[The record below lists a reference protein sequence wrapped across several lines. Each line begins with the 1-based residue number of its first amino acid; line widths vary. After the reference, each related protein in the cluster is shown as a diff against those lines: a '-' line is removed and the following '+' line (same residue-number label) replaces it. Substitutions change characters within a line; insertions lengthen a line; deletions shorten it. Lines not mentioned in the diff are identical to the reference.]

1 MEEEKEKEEE
11 EEWNCT
17 LLEALFN
24 QKLMLGRWPYP
35 HLLHLLILLLKKA
48 IKLTTTKEATLS
60 TQNVVLQ
67 AQLEVVGRICPNETQ
82 ISSI

>member
-1 MEEEKEKEEE
+1 MEDEQEKEEE

-35 HLLHLLILLLKKA
+35 HLLHLQLLL
-48 IKLTTTKEATLS
+48 LRTTKEATLS